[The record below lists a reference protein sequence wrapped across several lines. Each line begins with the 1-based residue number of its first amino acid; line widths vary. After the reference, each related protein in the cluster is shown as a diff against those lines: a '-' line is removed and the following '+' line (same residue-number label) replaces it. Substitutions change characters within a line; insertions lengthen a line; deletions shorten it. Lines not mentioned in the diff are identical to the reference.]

1 MPEIM
6 STERPT
12 YDCAIIGA
20 GMSGLAAALRLAM
33 FGKRVVVLERHNAV
47 GGLNSFYAK
56 AGRRYDVGLH
66 AMTNW
71 VPEGTKGAPLNKLL
85 RQLRIRRDE
94 LDLSPQLGS
103 RIVMGGRCLH
113 MANDFAQLEAD
124 VAREFPQQA
133 DGFRRVDAD
142 LRAIDENALHVTG
155 GSARAF
161 LGERLSEPLL
171 IDMLLLPTCYY
182 GSALEGDIDLP
193 QFAIMWRALFREGF
207 ARPFAGVRQI
217 TRILTDRCR
226 ELGVERRMRCGV
238 RRIVAHAGRATELEL
253 DDGTTLVAGKILSS
267 AGLPE
272 TLRLCSDQPVDAGAA
287 LIGRLAYAETIA
299 TYRQPAF
306 EQFGW
311 RDTIVFF
318 CDSERFDYRGAS
330 ELVDPRSGV
339 ICIPNN
345 YAYAAGQSLDEGW
358 LRVTALAN
366 HDAWCALPE
375 DDYCARK
382 RDWLSQL
389 NRVARAHLPAIPDAD
404 HDGALLAT
412 DMFTPRT
419 VRKYTG
425 HLNGAIYGATE
436 KRRDGRTHL
445 DNLFL
450 IGTDQGFLG
459 ITGAILSGISMANLH
474 VLSGELT

>member
-1 MPEIM
+1 
-6 STERPT
+6 
-12 YDCAIIGA
+12 
-20 GMSGLAAALRLAM
+20 MSGMAAAVRLGM

-56 AGRRYDVGLH
+56 AGRKYDVGLH

-71 VPEGTKGAPLNKLL
+71 VPEGTKGAPLTKLL
-85 RQLRIRRDE
+85 RQLRIRREE

-103 RIVMGGRCLH
+103 RIVMQGRTLH
-113 MANDFAQLEAD
+113 MTNDFARFESD
-124 VAREFPQQA
+124 VAREFPSQI
-133 DGFRRVDAD
+133 DGFRRVDRD
-142 LRAIDENALHVTG
+142 LQAFDENALTIAS
-155 GSARAF
+155 GSARSF
-161 LGERLSEPLL
+161 LAERIQDPLL
-171 IDMLLLPTCYY
+171 VEMLLVPTCYY
-182 GSALEGDIDLP
+182 GSAQEGDIDLP

-217 TRILTDRCR
+217 TRILTERCR

-238 RRIVAHAGRATELEL
+238 RRIITQSGQATEIEL
-253 DDGTTLVAGKILSS
+253 DNGEVITAKQILSS

-272 TLRLCSDQPVDAGAA
+272 TLRLCSDQPVDAGKT
-287 LIGRLAYAETIA
+287 IVGRLAYAETIA
-299 TYRQPAF
+299 TYTSATF
-306 EQFGW
+306 KEFGW
-311 RDTIVFF
+311 DDTIIFF
-318 CDSERFDYRGAS
+318 CDSERFDYRAS
-330 ELVDPRSGV
+330 TDLVDPRSGV

-345 YAYAAGQSLDEGW
+345 YAYASGQVLDEGW

-375 DDYCARK
+375 DDYLAAK
-382 RDWLSQL
+382 KDWLQRL
-389 NRVARAHLPAIPDAD
+389 NRVARRHLPAVQDAV
-404 HDGALLAT
+404 HDSALLAT

-419 VRKYTG
+419 VRKFTG

-445 DNLFL
+445 NNLFI

>member
-1 MPEIM
+1 M
-6 STERPT
+6 SEPRPT

-20 GMSGLAAALRLAM
+20 GMSGLAAAVRLAM
-33 FGKRVVVLERHNAV
+33 FGQRVVVLERHNAV

-71 VPEGTKGAPLNKLL
+71 VPEGTKGAPLTKLL
-85 RQLRIRRDE
+85 RQLRIRREE
-94 LDLSPQLGS
+94 LDLSPQIGS
-103 RIVMGGRCLH
+103 RIVMGGRCLR
-113 MANDFAQLEAD
+113 MANDLALLEAD
-124 VAREFPQQA
+124 VAREFPAQA

-142 LRAIDENALHVTG
+142 LRAIDENALDVAG

-161 LGERLSEPLL
+161 LAERITDPLL
-171 IDMLLLPTCYY
+171 VDMLLLPTCYY
-182 GSALEGDIDLP
+182 GSAIEGDIDLP

-217 TRILTDRCR
+217 TRVLTERCR
-226 ELGVERRMRCGV
+226 DLGVERRMRCGV
-238 RRIVAHAGRATELEL
+238 RRIVVQGGRAAELEL
-253 DDGTTLVAGKILSS
+253 DDGSTLSATKVLSS

-272 TLRLCSDQPVDAGAA
+272 TLRLCSDQPADAAA
-287 LIGRLAYAETIA
+287 DLVGRLAYAETIA
-299 TYRQPAF
+299 TYRQPDF
-306 EQFGW
+306 DRFGW
-311 RDTIVFF
+311 HDTIVFF
-318 CDSERFDYRGAS
+318 CDSERFDYRAAR

-345 YAYAAGQSLDEGW
+345 YAYAADQKLDEGW

-375 DDYCARK
+375 ADYTAAK
-382 RDWLSQL
+382 RDWLARL
-389 NRVARAHLPAIPDAD
+389 NRVARAHLPSVADAD
-404 HDGALLAT
+404 HDRVLLAT

-425 HLNGAIYGATE
+425 HLNGAIYGATR

-459 ITGAILSGISMANLH
+459 ITGAVLSGISMANLH
-474 VLSGELT
+474 VLSGELS

>member
-1 MPEIM
+1 MAAD
-6 STERPT
+6 RPD

-20 GMSGLAAALRLAM
+20 GMSGLAAAVRLAM
-33 FGKRVVVLERHNAV
+33 FGKRVVVLERHNTV

-71 VPEGTKGAPLNKLL
+71 VPEGAKGAPLTKLL
-85 RQLRIRRDE
+85 RQLRIRHGE
-94 LDLSPQLGS
+94 LELSPQLGS
-103 RIVMGGRCLH
+103 RIAMGGRSLR
-113 MANDFAQLEAD
+113 MANDIGLLEAE
-124 VAREFPQQA
+124 VAREFPRQA

-142 LRAIDENALHVTG
+142 LRAIDENSLAAAG

-161 LGERLSEPLL
+161 LAERLSDPLL
-171 IDMLLLPTCYY
+171 VDMLMLPTCYY
-182 GSALEGDIDLP
+182 GSATEGDIDLP

-207 ARPFAGVRQI
+207 ARPLAGVRQI

-238 RRIVAHAGRATELEL
+238 RRIQARGGRAAELEL
-253 DDGTTLVAGKILSS
+253 DDGTALVAGTVLSS

-272 TLRLCSDQPVDAGAA
+272 TLRLCSDQPADAAA
-287 LIGRLAYAETIA
+287 GLVGRLAYAETIA
-299 TYRQPAF
+299 TYRQPDFAG
-306 EQFGW
+306 FGW

-318 CDSERFDYRGAS
+318 CDSERFEYRAADG
-330 ELVDPRSGV
+330 LVDPRSGV
-339 ICIPNN
+339 ICVPNN
-345 YAYAAGQSLDEGW
+345 YAYPAGQSLEEGW
-358 LRVTALAN
+358 LRVTALAG
-366 HDAWCALPE
+366 HDAWCALSE
-375 DDYCARK
+375 DGYVAAKQAWFAR
-382 RDWLSQL
+382 L
-389 NRVARAHLPAIPDAD
+389 NRVARAHLPAVADGGHDA
-404 HDGALLAT
+404 ALVAT

-419 VRKYTG
+419 VRRFTG
-425 HLNGAIYGATE
+425 RLNGAIYGATE

-445 DNLFL
+445 ANLFL

-474 VLSGELT
+474 VLSAESA

>member
-1 MPEIM
+1 MADPAE
-6 STERPT
+6 T

-71 VPEGTKGAPLNKLL
+71 VPEGTKGAPLTKLL
-85 RQLRIRRDE
+85 RQLRIRREE

-103 RIVMGGRCLH
+103 RIAMGGRSLR
-113 MANDFAQLEAD
+113 MTNNFAVLEAE
-124 VAREFPQQA
+124 VAREFPSQV

-142 LRAIDENALHVTG
+142 LSALDENSLSAVG

-161 LGERLSEPLL
+161 LGERLTDPVLV
-171 IDMLLLPTCYY
+171 DMLLLPTCYY
-182 GSALEGDIDLP
+182 GSAIEGDIDLP

-217 TRILTDRCR
+217 TRILTERCR
-226 ELGVERRMRCGV
+226 DLGVERRMRCGV
-238 RRIVAHAGRATELEL
+238 RRINVQAGRATELEL
-253 DDGTTLVAGKILSS
+253 DDGTSLRATTVLSS

-272 TLRLCSDQPVDAGAA
+272 TLRLCSDQPADAAA
-287 LIGRLAYAETIA
+287 DLVGRLAYAETIT
-299 TYRQPAF
+299 TYRRPDF
-306 EQFGW
+306 DRFGW
-311 RDTIVFF
+311 GETIIFF
-318 CDSERFDYRGAS
+318 CDSERFEYRGTR

-345 YAYAAGQSLDEGW
+345 YAYGNGQSLDEGW
-358 LRVTALAN
+358 LRVTALAG

-375 DDYCARK
+375 EGYRTAK
-382 RDWLSQL
+382 HDWLHRL
-389 NRVARAHLPAIPDAD
+389 NRVARAHLPSVTDAD
-404 HDGALLAT
+404 HDGAVLAT

-425 HLNGAIYGATE
+425 HLNGAIYGATQ

-445 DNLFL
+445 SNLFI

-474 VLSGELT
+474 VLSSELS